1 MNGPGFVD
9 VSNMSDLDIKRL
21 GQMDED
27 DPRDNPYAYRNL
39 SKRNPYGYTKVNR
52 PPKVNFNH
60 NADDVW
66 AAAVQAQA
74 VNGAYIKAIAPGIA
88 QHETNRMIVERL
100 LKDTSQITQESRDK
114 GIQVRKYFQA
124 FTFKV
129 LQGKPLNDFNKT
141 AMDISNRDVITTTY
155 DIAVIASLPSSYEKG
170 TARDNVDRRINFANG
185 GYVGVPGDKVVT
197 EIEVLKKVW
206 SQNWNIWYVTGITDE
221 DKVLFFSYKHNIEI
235 GDRVKI
241 QGDVKGHRDNSTQ
254 LNRVKVIK

>member
-9 VSNMSDLDIKRL
+9 VSGWTSEEVKRL
-21 GQMDED
+21 GQMDD
-27 DPRDNPYAYRNL
+27 DYPDNYRKTYRNPYAYR
-39 SKRNPYGYTKVNR
+39 RPVNR
-52 PPKVNFNH
+52 APKVNFNH

-88 QHETNRMIVERL
+88 QHETNRMLVERL

-129 LQGKPLNDFNKT
+129 LQGKTLNDFSKT
-141 AMDISNRDVITTTY
+141 AMDISNRDVITSTY
-155 DIAVIASLPSSYEKG
+155 DLAVIASLPASYEKS
-170 TARDNVDRRINFANG
+170 TARDNVDRRINFARG
-185 GYVGVPGDKVVT
+185 GTLGTIGDKVT
-197 EIEVLKKVW
+197 IEIEILKKVW
-206 SQNWNIWYVTGITDE
+206 SVKWNTHYITGITDD
-221 DKVLFFSYKHNIEI
+221 DKVLFFSYNHNIEI

-241 QGDVKGHRDNSTQ
+241 QGVVKSHTDNSTQ

>member
-1 MNGPGFVD
+1 MPGFVD
-9 VSNMSDLDIKRL
+9 VTGWTPEQVKRL
-21 GQMDED
+21 GQMDEDD

-39 SKRNPYGYTKVNR
+39 ARRNPYAYRKPMT
-52 PPKVNFNH
+52 PKVTFSY

-74 VNGAYIKAIAPGIA
+74 VNGAYIKAIGPGIT
-88 QHETNRMIVERL
+88 QPETNRMLIERL

-114 GIQVRKYFQA
+114 GLEVRKYFQA

-129 LQGKPLNDFNKT
+129 LQGKTLNDFNKT

-155 DIAVIASLPSSYEKG
+155 DLAVIASLPASYEKG
-170 TARDNVDRRINFANG
+170 AVRDSADRRINFATG
-185 GYVGVPGDKVVT
+185 GFMGNIGDKVVT

-206 SQNWNIWYVTGITDE
+206 SQNWNTWYVTGLTDD
-221 DKVLFFSYKHNIEI
+221 DKVLFFSYNHNIEI

-241 QGDVKGHRDNSTQ
+241 QGVVKSHRDNSTQ

>member
-9 VSNMSDLDIKRL
+9 VTGWTSEEVKRL
-21 GQMDED
+21 GQMDD
-27 DPRDNPYAYRNL
+27 DYPDDYRKTYRNPYAYR
-39 SKRNPYGYTKVNR
+39 RPVNR
-52 PPKVNFNH
+52 APKVNFNH

-88 QHETNRMIVERL
+88 QHETNRMLVERL

-129 LQGKPLNDFNKT
+129 LQGKTLNDFSKT
-141 AMDISNRDVITTTY
+141 AMDISNRDVITSTY
-155 DIAVIASLPSSYEKG
+155 DLAVIASLPASYEKS
-170 TARDNVDRRINFANG
+170 TARDNVDRRINFARG
-185 GYVGVPGDKVVT
+185 GTLGTIGDKVT
-197 EIEVLKKVW
+197 IEIEILKKVW
-206 SQNWNIWYVTGITDE
+206 SVKWNTHYITGITDD
-221 DKVLFFSYKHNIEI
+221 DKVLFFSYNHNIEI
-235 GDRVKI
+235 GDRVTI
-241 QGDVKGHRDNSTQ
+241 QGVVKSHTDNSTQ

>member
-9 VSNMSDLDIKRL
+9 VSGWSSEEVKRL
-21 GQMDED
+21 GQMDD
-27 DPRDNPYAYRNL
+27 DYPDDYRKTYRNPYAYR
-39 SKRNPYGYTKVNR
+39 RPVNR
-52 PPKVNFNH
+52 APKVNFNY

-88 QHETNRMIVERL
+88 QHETNRMLVERL

-129 LQGKPLNDFNKT
+129 LQGKTLNDFSKT
-141 AMDISNRDVITTTY
+141 AMDISNRDVITSTY
-155 DIAVIASLPSSYEKG
+155 DLAVIASLPASYEKS
-170 TARDNVDRRINFANG
+170 TARDNVDRRINFARG
-185 GYVGVPGDKVVT
+185 GTLGTIGDKVT
-197 EIEVLKKVW
+197 IEIEILKKVW
-206 SQNWNIWYVTGITDE
+206 SVKWNTHYITGITDD
-221 DKVLFFSYKHNIEI
+221 DKVLFFSYNHNIEI
-235 GDRVKI
+235 GDRVTI
-241 QGDVKGHRDNSTQ
+241 QGIVKSHTDNSTQ